1 MKIYDGEITVTNACR
16 YAIYGGETKRPIDIQ
31 SMVVKTNQG
40 LQMSDLWLWIW
51 NAHRCLIYGGKN

>member
-1 MKIYDGEITVTNACR
+1 MKIYDGEITVTNARR

-40 LQMSDLWLWIW
+40 LQMSDLWL
-51 NAHRCLIYGGKN
+51 